1 MNNLSK
7 LVITALALGGSI
19 STATAAGVITDV
31 TASGPGLGS
40 FSVLSNTTNPN
51 ALDLSKTF
59 DSLNP
64 ITLTFTVAH
73 TDGGPGNPY
82 AVTEAIKNNTG
93 QNWVD
98 FHFAINEPN
107 QGQGVVF
114 TNFSSSALTG
124 FTLDPAPSSGPRELN
139 FTGNLAD
146 QGTATATFNLSPFD
160 PGAGNT
166 TTFTLTQV
174 PTIPEP
180 ETYAML
186 LAGLG
191 LMGSIVRRRN
201 KSKA

>member
-7 LVITALALGGSI
+7 LIITALVLGGPI
-19 STATAAGVITDV
+19 STATAAGVITDI

-40 FSVLSNTTNPN
+40 FDKGVIGAERT
-51 ALDLSKTF
+51 LDLTKVF
-59 DSLNP
+59 DSVNP

-73 TDGGPGNPY
+73 DEGPGNPY
-82 AVTEAIKNNTG
+82 AVTEAIKNSTG
-93 QNWVD
+93 SAWTD
-98 FHFAINEPN
+98 FHFTINEPG

-114 TNFSSSALTG
+114 TSHNQSTLTG
-124 FTLDPAPSSGPRELN
+124 FTLDDSSGPRQLD
-139 FTGNLAD
+139 FTGNLAM

-160 PGAGNT
+160 PGAGKT

-191 LMGSIVRRRN
+191 LMGFIAKRRS
-201 KSKA
+201 KSNA

>member
-7 LVITALALGGSI
+7 LIITALAFGGSI
-19 STATAAGVITDV
+19 STATAAGDV
-31 TASGPGLGS
+31 TDFTAGGAGLGS
-40 FSVLSNTTNPN
+40 FDKGVIGAART
-51 ALDLSKTF
+51 LDFTKTF

-73 TDGGPGNPY
+73 GTGPGDPY
-82 AVTEAIKNNTG
+82 TVTENITNNTN
-93 QNWVD
+93 QAWTD
-98 FHFAINEPN
+98 FHFTINEPATG
-107 QGQGVVF
+107 GQGDVF
-114 TNFSSSALTG
+114 TSHTQSTLTG
-124 FTLDPAPSSGPRELN
+124 FTLDSSSGPRNLD
-139 FTGNLAD
+139 FTGSLAAHSS
-146 QGTATATFNLSPFD
+146 TTATFNLSPFD

-166 TTFTLTQV
+166 STFTLTQV

-186 LAGLG
+186 LAGLC